1 MSLINVQVQ
10 IIMHR
15 CSMQLFPLA
24 IKFCCYT
31 LQHWLQ
37 YTPCSIIYSLYKY
50 RNFLCTTTVLLCSGL
65 GGALCMK
72 YIYTYVYT
80 QCQYLCQKQMR
91 RGGGRTIAQYMSYN
105 SSQPCYVKY
114 KFGSMSRE
122 DTAGNVCNT
131 HLTAAAASS
140 AQVWP
145 LFLSFSRPSGSCG
158 SALCAPY
165 RPHWRRV

>member
-1 MSLINVQVQ
+1 
-10 IIMHR
+10 
-15 CSMQLFPLA
+15 
-24 IKFCCYT
+24 
-31 LQHWLQ
+31 
-37 YTPCSIIYSLYKY
+37 
-50 RNFLCTTTVLLCSGL
+50 
-65 GGALCMK
+65 MK

-80 QCQYLCQKQMR
+80 QCQYLCQKQLR

-145 LFLSFSRPSGSCG
+145 LFLTFSRPSGSCG
-158 SALCAPY
+158 FCSLCSVSTSLAKGLTQSDCEQARKRARGRRAGGGGCQQGRSADGLAVLDKATVILKVLNFHCNVFLY
-165 RPHWRRV
+165 SFGFYWTFKLIL